1 MKTKKTASPF
11 PLTQLTPNESDRD
24 PTLVASDL
32 ENNTTVLALP
42 SIGTQETP
50 TVKTQ
55 STLSVHNNNQK
66 TFRLELDD
74 ISTNIIALK
83 SFY

>member
-1 MKTKKTASPF
+1 MKKNTDSPF
-11 PLTQLTPNESDRD
+11 PITQVIPNKSDNGL
-24 PTLVASDL
+24 TLVTSDL
-32 ENNTTVLALP
+32 ENNTVILALP

-55 STLSVHNNNQK
+55 STLSVDENNQK

-74 ISTNIIALK
+74 INANI
-83 SFY
+83 

>member
-1 MKTKKTASPF
+1 MKKNTDSPF
-11 PLTQLTPNESDRD
+11 PITQVIPNKSDNGL
-24 PTLVASDL
+24 TLVTSDL
-32 ENNTTVLALP
+32 ENNTVILALP

-55 STLSVHNNNQK
+55 STLSFDENNQK

-74 ISTNIIALK
+74 INANI
-83 SFY
+83 